1 MKVACSVASRRH
13 ESRNL
18 VFAGLLAVAFGFIGF
33 LRPVC
38 LNGDETPAAAK
49 PRPEFE
55 EDWDVIYIR
64 NVRVGFSRTSV
75 SRKKR
80 DGRELVGTSGEMTLA
95 LSRLGQPVKVKTTSQ
110 TEETPEGDLIEF
122 RFEMLNPPAAP
133 VRRFGRVEKDTLV
146 LETEMA
152 GKTTTTTIPWDGS
165 IKSPGYQERQFT
177 EHPLKAGEKRSF
189 KAYSPE
195 FGGIATISLAAREP
209 ENVKLF
215 DGKQQKLLA
224 VTITQSIVPG
234 VATQAWVDGAG
245 RVLKT
250 STAMLGLSQVTYRVG
265 KTEALKA
272 LSGEEIDL
280 AVASLVKT
288 AAIDRPRETSRVV
301 YRVTIP
307 GEDPAVYLPVGAG
320 QKITAVGP
328 HVADVA
334 VATVI
339 PSAAAAGGDLDRPAK
354 EFLAPNSYIQ
364 SDDELVRK
372 HATEAAGD
380 ETDPWKAAQ
389 LMEKWVAENLKKKNF
404 STLLASAAEVAKDLS
419 GDCTE
424 HAVLLAAMARARG
437 IASRVAVGL
446 VYAPSL
452 SAFAGHMWTEVNVN
466 GAWVPL
472 DATQGKGHVGADHI
486 KFADSS
492 FADGGEETPLTAF
505 LPLVTVLGKLKIE
518 VREVQHEK

>member
-1 MKVACSVASRRH
+1 MNNACCIARRDR

-18 VFAGLLAVAFGFIGF
+18 VFAGLFAAALGFIGF

-38 LNGDETPAAAK
+38 LGGDETPAAAK

-64 NVRVGFSRTSV
+64 NVRVGFSRMSV

-80 DGRELVGTSGEMTLA
+80 DGREHVATTSEMTLA
-95 LSRLGQPVKVKTTSQ
+95 LSRLGQPVNVKTTSQ
-110 TEETPEGDLIEF
+110 TEETPAGDLIEF

-133 VRRFGRVEKDTLV
+133 VRRFGRVEKDTLI

-195 FGGIATISLAAREP
+195 FGGIATISLTAREP
-209 ENVKLF
+209 ESVKLF

-224 VTITQSIVPG
+224 LTITQSIAPG

-245 RVLKT
+245 SVLKT

-265 KTEALKA
+265 KTEALKS

-301 YRVTIP
+301 YRITIP

-320 QKITAVGP
+320 QKITAVSP

-334 VATVI
+334 VASVLPT
-339 PSAAAAGGDLDRPAK
+339 AAAGDLDRPAR

-380 ETDPWKAAQ
+380 ETDPWKASQ

-452 SAFAGHMWTEVNVN
+452 SAFAGHMWTEVNIN

-505 LPLVTVLGKLKIE
+505 LPLVTVMGKLKID
-518 VREVQHEK
+518 VREVQHDK